1 MSVWLRQ
8 ARRLKSLLRRRGS
21 SREEAEDLV
30 QEAFLRLHVF
40 MTGGNEVQKPEAFLA
55 RTALNLAVDAS
66 RRDHRDRRSQFETET
81 VEELQL
87 LDLGPTPEEIL
98 TSEQRLSAMRR
109 VLDVKVGAKT
119 REIFF
124 LHRLEGF
131 THDEI
136 AERMQMSVRTVEK
149 HIARAITLMWME
161 RNRE

>member
-1 MSVWLRQ
+1 M
-8 ARRLKSLLRRRGS
+8 RRRGS

-40 MTGGNEVQKPEAFLA
+40 LTGGNEVQKPEAFLA
-55 RTALNLAVDAS
+55 RTVLNLAVDAS
-66 RRDHRDRRSQFETET
+66 RRDRRDRRSQFEPQT

-87 LDLGPTPEEIL
+87 LDLGPTPEEVL
-98 TSEQRLSAMRR
+98 TSEQRLAAMRQ
-109 VLDVKVGAKT
+109 VLDTKVGPRT